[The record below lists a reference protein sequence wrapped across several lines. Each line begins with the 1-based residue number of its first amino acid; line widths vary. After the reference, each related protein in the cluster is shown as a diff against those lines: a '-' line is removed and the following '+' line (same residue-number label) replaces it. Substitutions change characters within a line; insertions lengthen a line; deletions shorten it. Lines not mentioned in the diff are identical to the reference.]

1 MLCQNCN
8 KNEATIHVQQ
18 VINGKVTSIHL
29 CAVCAAKKAAADPD
43 FQSFNLA
50 EMIFDFAGKIAGQN
64 TGKKEEAP
72 QNAPRCSVCGWDL
85 ESYRKTGY
93 LGCPECYKSFE
104 NILHEIL
111 KTMHHA
117 DVHKGKIPLNSPDE
131 RPERTRTLLRRE
143 IEDLRE
149 KLNLAVQKEEYEE
162 AAQIR
167 DRIFALE
174 EQLLDLNGGKH
185 DA

>member
-104 NILHEIL
+104 NILREIL

-117 DVHKGKIPLNSPDE
+117 
-131 RPERTRTLLRRE
+131 ERTRTLLRRE
-143 IEDLRE
+143 IEDLQE